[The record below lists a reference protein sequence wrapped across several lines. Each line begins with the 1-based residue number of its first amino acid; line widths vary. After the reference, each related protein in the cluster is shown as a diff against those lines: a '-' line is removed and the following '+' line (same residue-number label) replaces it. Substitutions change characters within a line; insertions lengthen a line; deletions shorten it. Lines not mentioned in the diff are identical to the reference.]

1 MKRTRTALID
11 RTGGVS
17 ILGGLIVILALFA
30 IFGLA
35 GCSSGRALYDGAV
48 RALGVTPGTMY
59 NYGADGQ
66 VVYEAHCRSLDFQ
79 RDTEFDRY
87 NAKGDKIEDSA
98 VVQFSCGG
106 NVIKTV
112 GFTTVYVSDN
122 AQAALFANSQQFAQ
136 IRLQNN
142 DRGVPLVNFAWRAVK
157 DKFTGT
163 DRIAQVCDQNN
174 NPIMAFAGSIVGFA
188 TDINKS
194 TMFQIQY
201 QKQTGY
207 VLVSRG
213 SYTLT
218 DTALLN

>member
-1 MKRTRTALID
+1 MAAYAIIA
-11 RTGGVS
+11 VAA
-17 ILGGLIVILALFA
+17 IVIVAV
-30 IFGLA
+30 LA
-35 GCSSGRALYDGAV
+35 GCSSSRALYDGAV
-48 RALGVTPGTMY
+48 RALGATPGTMY
-59 NYGADGQ
+59 NFGADGQ
-66 VVYEAHCRSLDFQ
+66 IVYEAHCRSLDFQ

-87 NAKGDKIEDSA
+87 NIDNKKIEDSA
-98 VVQFSCGG
+98 VIQFSCGG
-106 NVIKTV
+106 NIIKTV

-136 IRLQNN
+136 LRLQNN

-157 DKFTGT
+157 DKFAGT
-163 DRIAQVCDQNN
+163 ERVAQVCDQNN
-174 NPIMAFAGSIVGFA
+174 NPIMAFAGKIVGFA

-194 TMFQIQY
+194 TMFQIEY
-201 QKQTGY
+201 SGKIGY

>member
-1 MKRTRTALID
+1 MAAYAIIA
-11 RTGGVS
+11 VAAAV
-17 ILGGLIVILALFA
+17 IVIAA
-30 IFGLA
+30 LA
-35 GCSSGRALYDGAV
+35 GCTSSRALYDDAV
-48 RALGVTPGTMY
+48 RALGATPGTMY

-87 NAKGDKIEDSA
+87 NVDGKKIEDSA
-98 VVQFSCGG
+98 VIQFSCGG
-106 NVIKTV
+106 NLIKTV

-136 IRLQNN
+136 LRIQNN

-157 DKFTGT
+157 DKFVGT

-201 QKQTGY
+201 RGKVGY

-218 DTALLN
+218 DTELLN

>member
-1 MKRTRTALID
+1 MRKYNIAAATA
-11 RTGGVS
+11 VFVAAV
-17 ILGGLIVILALFA
+17 LIVILAL
-30 IFGLA
+30 A
-35 GCSSGRALYDGAV
+35 GCTSSRALYDDAV
-48 RALGVTPGTMY
+48 RALGATPGTMY
-59 NYGADGQ
+59 NFGADGQ
-66 VVYEAHCRSLDFQ
+66 IVYEAHCRSLDFQ

-87 NAKGDKIEDSA
+87 NVDGKKIEDSA
-98 VVQFSCGG
+98 VIQFSCGG
-106 NVIKTV
+106 NLIKTV

-136 IRLQNN
+136 LRIQNN

-157 DKFTGT
+157 DKFVGT
-163 DRIAQVCDQNN
+163 ERVAQVCDQNN

-201 QKQTGY
+201 RGKVGY

-218 DTALLN
+218 DTELLN